1 MAYEVTN
8 GPKCIL
14 SGFGGSPSIWVYN
27 DGDAHGTV
35 DGTDYFTDAKE
46 LGMKVGDLV
55 FVQLTSDYTTTLHS
69 VSAVD
74 ADGNGTISAAV
85 LA

>member
-8 GPKCIL
+8 PPKCIL

-35 DGTDYFTDAKE
+35 DGTDYFTNAKQ
-46 LGMKVGDLV
+46 LGMKANDLV
-55 FVQLTSDYTTTLHS
+55 FVQLTSDATTTLHS
-69 VSAVD
+69 VLEID
-74 ADGNGTISAAV
+74 ASGNGTLSAAV